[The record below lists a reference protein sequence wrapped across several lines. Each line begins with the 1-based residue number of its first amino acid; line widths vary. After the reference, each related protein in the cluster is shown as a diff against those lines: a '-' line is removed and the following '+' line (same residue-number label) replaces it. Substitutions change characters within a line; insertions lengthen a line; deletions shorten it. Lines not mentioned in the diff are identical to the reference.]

1 VSPFEH
7 RDLREEDPE
16 AIRDLLAR
24 TGLFTAAEIDCAVDL
39 ARIGLTAPDHGGY
52 EFLVASSDGRL
63 VGYSCYGETPLTE
76 GTWDLYWIAVDPREQ
91 GRGVGT
97 RLLVETEER
106 VRARGGRILLV
117 ETSGLP
123 KYEATREFYRT
134 RKYEE
139 AARLRDHYRPG
150 DDKVIF
156 RKDLRTAVPGPIA
169 AHRGGGTD

>member
-1 VSPFEH
+1 VSPFEL
-7 RDLREEDPE
+7 RGLREEDPE

-24 TGLFTAAEIDCAVDL
+24 TGLFTAAEIACAVEL
-39 ARIGLTAPDHGGY
+39 VHTGLTAPDRGGY
-52 EFLVASSDGRL
+52 EFLAAASLERL
-63 VGYSCYGETPLTE
+63 IGYTCYGETPLTE

-117 ETSGLP
+117 ETSGLA
-123 KYEATREFYRT
+123 KYEATRRFYRT
-134 RKYEE
+134 RQYEE

-156 RKDLRTAVPGPIA
+156 RKDLRAAV
-169 AHRGGGTD
+169 